1 MILKQ
6 KKSSIL
12 IILILLNLMLISL
25 AFNNQKINIFKAD
38 LREKFISLDLGVS
51 SIKNLLDDGSGEIIL
66 NKSNKLIILIK
77 KIPSFFYY
85 KLFDKDAIQFEK
97 IFIDIKFKDYQK
109 LMLDRNQAI
118 AADQLSN
125 PSTINATLS
134 HKNNTYKAKIRL
146 KGDLNDHWTSSHR
159 MSFKISLKNEKTILG
174 FNKFAIQKPSS
185 RQHPYDYIYQSMMRD
200 MGNLASV
207 HKFAHIFVNGDS
219 WGIMDIEELM
229 SKELLEKQNRKNSMI
244 VRFSDDRRWFYRT
257 SSEAGEYEDY
267 KLSDPSLYINLYG
280 KKSLKDPHNR
290 QIYSYISKNR
300 LLNNRNIY
308 DVDSFSKAYI
318 MALAWD
324 TMHTLTNSNSRYYFN
339 PYTLKLEPITT
350 DQGGWSSIEESQ
362 GDWSSIKESK
372 IDAQYKEI
380 LSSQSESYLKN
391 LSNNLQKV
399 EQSITDIEEFLS
411 YPQLMF
417 PVDLRKNSKIV
428 LDNMK
433 KILNN
438 KEKYLISSI
447 LLDTE
452 ESKLFDRC
460 RMWILNH
467 PYCKPNTKPLKAPIL
482 PTKQQSSEFQE
493 HLHIKHYADGT
504 LELYNLLPDNVTVK
518 NILFDNKSFTD
529 KEIIIPSYLLNLK
542 PTILKT
548 PYKGILDDMVTV
560 NTEYQGFE
568 RFVNNGI
575 TLFKNGI
582 KNPLL
587 TDTSDKFDFVN
598 QLDSKSYVI
607 PRGNWIVNHP
617 IIVEGDL
624 KIYPG
629 VNLQFSDDSY
639 LIVKGSLHAKGD
651 STNPIVFDSI
661 SNSWKGIYVLN
672 ADKKSYLKNVNIF
685 NISALED
692 ELLKLTGGITFYK
705 SDVDLEDVRITNVK
719 SEDAINIVNSTFS
732 LNSVFIKDTFSDGLD
747 SDFSDGNVVFSEFS
761 NIGGDALDFSG
772 SNVSINRIKVRNV
785 KDKAISAGEESILNI
800 ENSNFSNIGV
810 GVASKDGSS
819 VTMTSSAISK
829 YDLYAAMAYIKKDF
843 YGSPSITLNSCLVSN
858 MNGVSNPY
866 MRQEGANM
874 LIDNV
879 EIQTSNMSIENLYK
893 SSVMSK

>member
-25 AFNNQKINIFKAD
+25 AFNNQKINIF
-38 LREKFISLDLGVS
+38 LHNLNQQIISFDLGIS
-51 SIKNLLDDGSGEIIL
+51 SSRNLLDDGTNTGKYSIS
-66 NKSNKLIILIK
+66 KRLIAFIEN
-77 KIPSFFYY
+77 IPNIFHY
-85 KLFDKDAIQFEK
+85 KFLDKEAHKFEK
-97 IFIDIKFKDYQK
+97 IYIDIKFKDYQK

-125 PSTINATLS
+125 PSTINATLN

-159 MSFKISLKNEKTILG
+159 MSFKISLNNEKTILG

-185 RQHPYDYIYQSMMRD
+185 RQHPYDLTFQSIVRD
-200 MGNLASV
+200 TGNLASV
-207 HKFAHIFVNGDS
+207 HKFAHIFVNGNS

-257 SSEAGEYEDY
+257 SSEEEYADY
-267 KLSDPSLYINLYG
+267 RLSDPSLYINLYS
-280 KKSLKDPHNR
+280 KKSLKEPHNR

-300 LLNNRNIY
+300 LHNNKNIY

-318 MALAWD
+318 MALAWN
-324 TMHTLTNSNSRYYFN
+324 TMHTLINPNSRYYFN

-350 DQGGWSSIEESQ
+350 DQGDWSSIQESQ
-362 GDWSSIKESK
+362 GDWSSIKASK
-372 IDAQYKEI
+372 IDAQYKKI

-417 PVDLRKNSKIV
+417 PVDLRKNPKIV
-428 LDNMK
+428 IDNMK

-467 PYCKPNTKPLKAPIL
+467 PNCKPNNKPLKAPIL
-482 PTKQQSSEFQE
+482 PTKQQASEFQE

-529 KEIIIPSYLLNLK
+529 KKIIVPSYITNLK
-542 PTILKT
+542 PTTLKT
-548 PYKGILDDMVTV
+548 PYKGIQDDMLTV
-560 NTEYQGFE
+560 STDYQGFE
-568 RFVNNGI
+568 SAIKNGI
-575 TLFKNGI
+575 TLVKNGI

-587 TDTSDKFDFVN
+587 TDTSHKFDFVN
-598 QLDSKSYVI
+598 QLDSNTYFI
-607 PRGNWIVNHP
+607 PKGNWIVDQP
-617 IIVEGDL
+617 IIIKGNL

-629 VNLQFSDDSY
+629 VNLQFSNDSY
-639 LIVKGSLHAKGD
+639 LIVKGSLNAKGD

-661 SNSWKGIYVLN
+661 SDSWKGIYVLN

-705 SDVDLEDVRITNVK
+705 SDVDLENVKITNVK
-719 SEDAINIVNSTFS
+719 SEDAINIVNSIFS
-732 LNSVFIKDTFSDGLD
+732 LNSVVIEDTFSDGLD
-747 SDFSDGNVVFSEFS
+747 SDFSEGNVVFSEFS

-785 KDKAISAGEESILNI
+785 KDKAISAGEESTLHI
-800 ENSNFSNIGV
+800 ENSNFINIGV

-819 VTMTSSAISK
+819 VTMAKTAISN
-829 YDLYAAMAYIKKDF
+829 YELYAAMAYIKKDF
-843 YGSPSITLNSCLVSN
+843 YDSPSITLNSCLVSN

-874 LIDNV
+874 LVDNS
-879 EIQTSNMSIENLYK
+879 EIPTTSISIEGLYE

>member
-25 AFNNQKINIFKAD
+25 AFSNQKINIFKAD

-109 LMLDRNQAI
+109 IILDRNNGLR
-118 AADQLSN
+118 DNFLTN
-125 PSTINATLS
+125 PSITQATLRY
-134 HKNNTYKAKIRL
+134 KNNKFKAKIRL

-185 RQHPYDYIYQSMMRD
+185 RQYPYDYIYQSMMRD

-229 SKELLEKQNRKNSMI
+229 SKELLEKQNRKNSAI
-244 VRFSDDRRWFYRT
+244 VKFSNDERWAYQETSKKPYGRYR
-257 SSEAGEYEDY
+257 
-267 KLSDPSLYINLYG
+267 LSDPLLYLELYN

-308 DVDSFSKAYI
+308 DIDSLSKASI
-318 MALAWD
+318 LDGVWNGG
-324 TMHTLTNSNSRYYFN
+324 HSLSNSNSRYYFN
-339 PYTLKLEPITT
+339 PYTLKLEVITT
-350 DQGGWSSIEESQ
+350 DQAKWNIIGVLHEDFSYSANILSNQYNLTNLSANLKKVENTILDIEKYLSYTQ
-362 GDWSSIKESK
+362 SLFPLD
-372 IDAQYKEI
+372 QYKESRI
-380 LSSQSESYLKN
+380 
-391 LSNNLQKV
+391 
-399 EQSITDIEEFLS
+399 IEG
-411 YPQLMF
+411 
-417 PVDLRKNSKIV
+417 
-428 LDNMK
+428 NMK
-433 KILNN
+433 KILSFSRAFSL
-438 KEKYLISSI
+438 KERYLALNIMESI
-447 LLDTE
+447 
-452 ESKLFDRC
+452 
-460 RMWILNH
+460 
-467 PYCKPNTKPLKAPIL
+467 NTSVVIDPPKL

-639 LIVKGSLHAKGD
+639 LIVKGSLNAKGD

-661 SNSWKGIYVLN
+661 SDSWKGIYVLN

-819 VTMTSSAISK
+819 VTMTSSAISN
-829 YDLYAAMAYIKKDF
+829 YELYAAMAYIKKDF

>member
-1 MILKQ
+1 M
-6 KKSSIL
+6 
-12 IILILLNLMLISL
+12 
-25 AFNNQKINIFKAD
+25 
-38 LREKFISLDLGVS
+38 
-51 SIKNLLDDGSGEIIL
+51 
-66 NKSNKLIILIK
+66 
-77 KIPSFFYY
+77 
-85 KLFDKDAIQFEK
+85 
-97 IFIDIKFKDYQK
+97 
-109 LMLDRNQAI
+109 
-118 AADQLSN
+118 
-125 PSTINATLS
+125 
-134 HKNNTYKAKIRL
+134 
-146 KGDLNDHWTSSHR
+146 
-159 MSFKISLKNEKTILG
+159 
-174 FNKFAIQKPSS
+174 
-185 RQHPYDYIYQSMMRD
+185 
-200 MGNLASV
+200 
-207 HKFAHIFVNGDS
+207 
-219 WGIMDIEELM
+219 
-229 SKELLEKQNRKNSMI
+229 
-244 VRFSDDRRWFYRT
+244 
-257 SSEAGEYEDY
+257 
-267 KLSDPSLYINLYG
+267 
-280 KKSLKDPHNR
+280 
-290 QIYSYISKNR
+290 
-300 LLNNRNIY
+300 
-308 DVDSFSKAYI
+308 
-318 MALAWD
+318 
-324 TMHTLTNSNSRYYFN
+324 
-339 PYTLKLEPITT
+339 
-350 DQGGWSSIEESQ
+350 
-362 GDWSSIKESK
+362 
-372 IDAQYKEI
+372 
-380 LSSQSESYLKN
+380 
-391 LSNNLQKV
+391 
-399 EQSITDIEEFLS
+399 
-411 YPQLMF
+411 
-417 PVDLRKNSKIV
+417 
-428 LDNMK
+428 
-433 KILNN
+433 
-438 KEKYLISSI
+438 
-447 LLDTE
+447 
-452 ESKLFDRC
+452 
-460 RMWILNH
+460 
-467 PYCKPNTKPLKAPIL
+467 
-482 PTKQQSSEFQE
+482 
-493 HLHIKHYADGT
+493 HIKHYADGT